1 MPSFSFW
8 PWLCRNPPYEPW
20 LIDLQAYEG
29 ALLKSKARG
38 GTLRPPPTTPG
49 RTDREWTLA
58 ESQVM
63 QTNRDKAM
71 SLYEW
76 VNQLRIVDPSAPQTP
91 SKRRAAQLKMLR
103 PKSNYERVL
112 R

>member
-8 PWLCRNPPYEPW
+8 PWLSGNPPYDPS

-29 ALLKSKARG
+29 ELLKTKAHG

-49 RTDREWTLA
+49 RADRSWTLA
-58 ESQVM
+58 ETQVM

-76 VNQLRIVDPSAPQTP
+76 VGQLRIIDPSAPP